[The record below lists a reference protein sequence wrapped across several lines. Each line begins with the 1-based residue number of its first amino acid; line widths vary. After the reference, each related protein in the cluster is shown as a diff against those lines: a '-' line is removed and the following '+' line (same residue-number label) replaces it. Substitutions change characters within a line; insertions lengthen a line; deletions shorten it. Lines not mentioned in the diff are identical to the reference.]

1 MNSKKIVGASLI
13 FLLLLVL
20 SLPAQAQQAKIAR
33 IGVVHLGGS
42 YYPIIDGLRAGLK
55 ELGLEEGK
63 QFILE
68 IRDAKG
74 DLKIAEALARDLE
87 RERFNLIYALSSRV
101 ARLVEQATVN
111 VPIVFCVAA
120 NPVGYGLV
128 ESFARPGGRL
138 SGIHYL
144 GTELTAKR
152 LEILKEIF
160 PKLRRVM
167 TYCEECGAAAKLGRE
182 EARLLGIEFVE
193 RHITSLRELQVA
205 VETLRAGEADAYFY
219 TTDAT
224 VAGQSQL
231 IINKANTLKLA
242 TMFHEQILV
251 ANGALVSYGVSF
263 NEVGRMSAK
272 YVQRILAGASPKDLP
287 VENYH
292 RLSMAI
298 NLRTAKQIGVTIPP
312 NVLARADKVIK

>member
-1 MNSKKIVGASLI
+1 MW
-13 FLLLLVL
+13 
-20 SLPAQAQQAKIAR
+20 
-33 IGVVHLGGS
+33 GVHSGGS

-63 QFILE
+63 QFVLD

-74 DLKIAEALARDLE
+74 DLKIAEALARELE

-101 ARLVEQATVN
+101 VRLVEQATVKF
-111 VPIVFCVAA
+111 PIVFCVAA
-120 NPVGYGLV
+120 NPVSYGLV

-152 LEILKEIF
+152 LELLKEIF
-160 PKLRRVM
+160 PKLGRVI
-167 TYCEECGAAAKLGRE
+167 TYCEECGTAARLGRE

-205 VETLRAGEADAYFY
+205 LEMLRAGDADAYFY

-224 VAGQSQL
+224 VAGQAQL
-231 IINKANTLKLA
+231 VINRANTLKLA

-251 ANGALVSYGVSF
+251 DKGALVSYGVSF
-263 NEVGRMSAK
+263 YEVGRMSAK
-272 YVQRILAGASPKDLP
+272 YVQRILAGTSPKDLP
-287 VENYH
+287 VESYH

-298 NLRTAKQIGVTIPP
+298 NLKTAKQIGLTIPP